1 MNFKKLTS
9 FIENHKK
16 GFKNFSL
23 RLNSK
28 EIKRNDIFVSLADD
42 PIKSGLHI
50 EDAVKKG
57 ASAIITSI
65 EPKEDLTV
73 PVFYF
78 LDLKNK
84 LSDLANFFYEEPSK
98 KLNLFGITGTNGK
111 STTAYFLHQ
120 LLNKNNFNSSLLS
133 NIKNNRKG
141 VFFSKLTTPDILSL
155 NKFFSWANTLNHD
168 CAIIEVS
175 SHAIDQ
181 KRIKGISF
189 DYGCFTNI
197 SRDHLDYHG
206 SMKEYSRIKE
216 SFFSEN
222 SFKSALINI
231 DTPLGKKIYK
241 SKSNFLSF
249 SSTLRNADF
258 YLDKKNFLHFKNQSY
273 DLHFFSKHDFLITNL
288 GMAVSLAILLKPKI
302 NLKNIN
308 KLSTPKG
315 RFEKIQVFNHKYC
328 IIDYA
333 HTPSAIETVLKDIKK
348 NFTGSKI
355 SIFGC
360 GGNRDKGKRSK
371 MGKIV
376 EKFSDEILITTDNP
390 RFEDPIDIYKDIT
403 SGISNR
409 KKTIFI
415 PDRKKAIKEGLK
427 ILSRQKKDSVLL
439 IAGKG
444 HENYQEVKGER
455 FPLNDKNILK
465 DLISVN

>member
-222 SFKSALINI
+222 SFKSALITI

-273 DLHFFSKHDFLITNL
+273 DLHFFSKQDFLITNL

-315 RFEKIQVFNHKYC
+315 RFEKIQVFSNKYC

-333 HTPSAIETVLKDIKK
+333 HTPSAIETVLKL
-348 NFTGSKI
+348 S
-355 SIFGC
+355 
-360 GGNRDKGKRSK
+360 
-371 MGKIV
+371 
-376 EKFSDEILITTDNP
+376 LIH
-390 RFEDPIDIYKDIT
+390 I
-403 SGISNR
+403 
-409 KKTIFI
+409 
-415 PDRKKAIKEGLK
+415 
-427 ILSRQKKDSVLL
+427 
-439 IAGKG
+439 
-444 HENYQEVKGER
+444 
-455 FPLNDKNILK
+455 
-465 DLISVN
+465 

>member
-273 DLHFFSKHDFLITNL
+273 DLHFFSKQDFLITNL

-315 RFEKIQVFNHKYC
+315 RFEEIQVFSNKYC